1 MKVQFYFI
9 NGSEGPCIEI
19 CIRDTFS
26 GFYLELNNYREC
38 LLNLIVNI
46 YNEDFE
52 IGYLK
57 DKDYYNFSID
67 QKYTLQETNN
77 HHGYLTTSE
86 LILIST
92 IDASDIFDV
101 EAELSRLYYSLPNT
115 HPELFL

>member
-57 DKDYYNFSID
+57 DIDFDNFNID
-67 QKYTLQETNN
+67 QKYTLQETISY
-77 HHGYLTTSE
+77 HKCSTSD